1 MKKIAIILTPILF
14 FAFLQTTKSQAQ
26 PKPSETNIASL
37 TKEQWR
43 QDLQYLAKELPRR
56 HKNAFHT
63 VSKERFEKA
72 VAELDAAIPTL
83 RDYEILVGMQR
94 IVAMVGDAHTDVR
107 LPRIF
112 NRFPFSLYWFGDD
125 LRVLLTTANYRAA
138 LGAKVVKID
147 DTDIKIAAA
156 KINSLVPHENDYWVR
171 FIGAG
176 YFPFAEILN
185 ALKITGNLKQAK
197 WTFED
202 EAGKQFSLDV
212 EAVAPNAKIEWLSTL
227 KEVPLYR
234 QRTDEP
240 IWFTVLPEAQTVYLN
255 FKKYPDRETLKRV
268 TEDLLKTIDASQP
281 KRLVVDFRLNTGG
294 DFFKGRAL
302 LSELKKKAVFRNLKS
317 VYVIIGRATQSAA
330 MVNAI
335 DFRKEMNALLVGEPT
350 GGRPNGYSENDE
362 MRLPNSQ
369 IEVSYST
376 RLYKFQDADAPAV
389 MPDKLI
395 EPSWINYPTGRDA
408 VMEWI
413 LAQALP
419 K

>member
-240 IWFTVLPEAQTVYLN
+240 IWLTV
-255 FKKYPDRETLKRV
+255 
-268 TEDLLKTIDASQP
+268 
-281 KRLVVDFRLNTGG
+281 
-294 DFFKGRAL
+294 
-302 LSELKKKAVFRNLKS
+302 
-317 VYVIIGRATQSAA
+317 
-330 MVNAI
+330 
-335 DFRKEMNALLVGEPT
+335 
-350 GGRPNGYSENDE
+350 
-362 MRLPNSQ
+362 
-369 IEVSYST
+369 
-376 RLYKFQDADAPAV
+376 
-389 MPDKLI
+389 
-395 EPSWINYPTGRDA
+395 
-408 VMEWI
+408 
-413 LAQALP
+413 
-419 K
+419 